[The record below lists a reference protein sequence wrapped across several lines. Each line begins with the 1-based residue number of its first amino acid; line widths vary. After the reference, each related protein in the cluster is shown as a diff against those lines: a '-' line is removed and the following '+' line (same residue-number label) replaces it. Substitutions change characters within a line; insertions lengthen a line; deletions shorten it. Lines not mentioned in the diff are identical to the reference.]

1 MESCRSGVRLPV
13 DLQSI
18 LRPLNAEELGVGE
31 SIHRVNRGG
40 INMHQDAGTLF
51 HVFGEGYFI
60 YDEEGNEVSSFSE
73 EDEFDRLIKKFR
85 HREFMRKELEEI
97 FGVKLDFG
105 LNNYLVINGAAIEG
119 VSWGLP
125 VDAFEQQ
132 QQTEKLKVTIEA
144 YLSERK

>member
-1 MESCRSGVRLPV
+1 
-13 DLQSI
+13 
-18 LRPLNAEELGVGE
+18 
-31 SIHRVNRGG
+31 
-40 INMHQDAGTLF
+40 MHQDAGTLF